1 MGRHSLRESL
11 WRRGWNDTKAIWTSW
26 PFYILDA
33 VVAVV
38 IGGILG
44 WYWGLAIVIFGMFCV
59 WIGATAR
66 APVKQRNEAREL
78 IEQQRKPSDSEVIDA
93 IGLLE
98 AETLVLKNNEGE
110 ESSYSFSQV
119 FLALADQLSIGFSSI
134 QFEDKIRKG
143 LNINEKGSWYFPY
156 ANEGIPHVIGM
167 LTQSNLVDRRSEE
180 YQHMTR
186 DYPQDITEFLT
197 GGKNLFQSKPPQHL
211 EKGTEVKYYLSPLG
225 FRVIQKL
232 RLQSVAHTED
242 SQIE

>member
-1 MGRHSLRESL
+1 M
-11 WRRGWNDTKAIWTSW
+11 
-26 PFYILDA
+26 
-33 VVAVV
+33 V
-38 IGGILG
+38 
-44 WYWGLAIVIFGMFCV
+44 
-59 WIGATAR
+59 
-66 APVKQRNEAREL
+66 
-78 IEQQRKPSDSEVIDA
+78 EQKRKPSDSEVIDA

-98 AETLVLKNNEGE
+98 AETLVLKNNEGG

-119 FLALADQLSIGFSSI
+119 FFALADQLSIGFSSI

-143 LNINEKGSWYFPY
+143 LNIDEKGSWYFPY

-180 YQHMTR
+180 YQHMAR
-186 DYPQDITEFLT
+186 DYPQDISEIAFDIMQP
-197 GGKNLFQSKPPQHL
+197 KNIFRSKPPQHL

-225 FRVIQKL
+225 SRVIQRL